1 MTATLVAEL
10 AKVLPYAE
18 NDPELVGA
26 HVVEDIEHSLP
37 DIIGAL
43 QIPKPM
49 DRNARRILEFRLMGR
64 HGFRALPRT
73 DMRRVI
79 EQLKNEDFGQ
89 TLRHAML
96 LRENGGQVGTSGVM
110 GAAYASSDL
119 DVTDPGTFGLGEA
132 LDREFIPPRSPFES
146 MTAADIQ
153 GVGPLK
159 GFRLEETAETVQ
171 TRSRFAGIDRALASR
186 TEPGPSVTE
195 IAKIQV
201 PDDPIELR
209 ESLTG
214 RDVRNHIALLRAGK
228 LVAFVPVDAE
238 EVVPGGIHQIRV
250 PNKRLY
256 AFLTFDDLLKGYHS
270 LAFRPEI
277 DKSKPLEIKSELE
290 LIDALLASLENEE
303 QWTRINKRRFHL
315 INKKQ
320 AQGLNPEEALELSEL
335 QHVAQKR
342 MYAAGGLPFAELAR
356 LEDYVRKLGF
366 QNERTNIG

>member
-18 NDPELVGA
+18 NDPGLVGA
-26 HVVEDIEHSLP
+26 LVVSHIEHSLSE
-37 DIIGAL
+37 IIGAL
-43 QIPKPM
+43 EIPKPM
-49 DRNARRILEFRLMGR
+49 DRDARRTLEFSLMGR
-64 HGFRALPRT
+64 PGFRALPRT

-110 GAAYASSDL
+110 GAAYGSSDL
-119 DVTDPGTFGLGEA
+119 DVTDLRPFGLGEA
-132 LDREFIPPRSPFES
+132 LDLESVPSPFES

-171 TRSRFAGIDRALASR
+171 TPSRFAGIDRALLSR
-186 TEPGPSVTE
+186 AEPSPLEAE

-209 ESLTG
+209 ESLIG
-214 RDVRNHIALLRAGK
+214 RDVRNQIALLRAGK
-228 LVAFVPVDAE
+228 VVAFVPLEAK
-238 EVVPGGIHQIRV
+238 EVISGGIHQIPV

-256 AFLTFDDLLKGYHS
+256 ASLRFDDLLKEYHS
-270 LAFRPEI
+270 LASEPEI
-277 DKSKPLEIKSELE
+277 EKVKPLEIKSEIE

-320 AQGLNPEEALELSEL
+320 AQGLNPDEDLELSEL
-335 QHVAQKR
+335 QKVAQKR

-366 QNERTNIG
+366 QSEGTSIA